1 MGMTFQITLCSIA
14 LSILLMG
21 CSAGSVPEDTINSN
35 SVKSGQPPATAPS
48 VSQSPSKLGQMLP
61 ISAEAEIV
69 GERIGLE
76 VAQTPEQ
83 KAMGLMYRLS
93 LAPDRGMLFG
103 FDPPQRVSFWM
114 KNVKINLDMVFLRN
128 GEVKA
133 IAKSVPP
140 CQTDKCPTYGPGR
153 EIIDQVIELRGG
165 RAAELGLKV
174 GDQVTVKFLDGS
186 TTQPK

>member
-1 MGMTFQITLCSIA
+1 MKFQITLCAIA
-14 LSILLMG
+14 LSILIMG
-21 CSAGSVPEDTINSN
+21 CSAGSVPGKITNSN

-48 VSQSPSKLGQMLP
+48 VSQSPTKLGQMLP
-61 ISAEAEIV
+61 ISAEADIA

-83 KAMGLMYRLS
+83 QAMGLMYRLS

-103 FDPPQRVSFWM
+103 FDPPRRVSFWM
-114 KNVKINLDMVFLRN
+114 KNVKIYLDMVFLRN

-140 CQTDKCPTYGPGR
+140 CQTDKCPTYGPGK

-174 GDQVTVKFLDGS
+174 GDQVTVKFLD
-186 TTQPK
+186 